1 MREIIYT
8 KPSPYFNIIAQSF
21 KALFRSLISVFFPLF
36 RVWWQTPLHR
46 QLPPPHRTPVGSSLY
61 LWRTQEI
68 TPQPTLTSRLSKC
81 DDCKSVIFFTW
92 SCTAGASWLYL
103 EKWTASAIKDCST
116 IPRLCRAFSVLVTD
130 AWQPLFANS
139 PSGFL
144 SFSWCLSCFS
154 AF

>member
-8 KPSPYFNIIAQSF
+8 KPSPKIRGAVLQVHKYIKLKSQTENWPHQINLSPLKKKMLIEFFSLDSLSMCHKGVPTYMIAQSF
-21 KALFRSLISVFFPLF
+21 KAFFCSLISGFPPPF

-92 SCTAGASWLYL
+92 SCTAGAS
-103 EKWTASAIKDCST
+103 
-116 IPRLCRAFSVLVTD
+116 
-130 AWQPLFANS
+130 
-139 PSGFL
+139 
-144 SFSWCLSCFS
+144 
-154 AF
+154 